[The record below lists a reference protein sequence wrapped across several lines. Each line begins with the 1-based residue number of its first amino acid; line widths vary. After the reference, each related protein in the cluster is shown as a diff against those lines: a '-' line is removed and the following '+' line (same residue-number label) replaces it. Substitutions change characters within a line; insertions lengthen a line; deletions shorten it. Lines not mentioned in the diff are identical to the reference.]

1 MTKRI
6 GPFYD
11 REEIV
16 METVIARLGRVSR
29 IITYIAT
36 ALAALMMVH
45 VTLDVILSQ
54 FIAEPLPGTVDYVSY
69 YYMVGL
75 VFLPLPFVEYTNEHI
90 KVDLIHD
97 LRSGQL

>member
-36 ALAALMMVH
+36 ALAAPFACMV
-45 VTLDVILSQ
+45 
-54 FIAEPLPGTVDYVSY
+54 
-69 YYMVGL
+69 
-75 VFLPLPFVEYTNEHI
+75 
-90 KVDLIHD
+90 
-97 LRSGQL
+97 RS